1 MGVFIVIILNLDE
14 FEENWLTLDFVEV
27 SIQSEVQS
35 VTTKKMEM

>member
-27 SIQSEVQS
+27 SIQSEFQS